1 MTKQTNTAAATLAN
15 VNVAFCENNN
25 TTFNVD
31 GVDYFATL
39 GAIAD
44 TDTDGNDRIFTDSHR
59 ALRPYPSRHGNGHHR
74 DRDPSRRPRRPRPR
88 SAHCINT

>member
-39 GAIAD
+39 GTITD
-44 TDTDGNDRIFTDSHR
+44 TDTDGNDRIFTDAIGRSVRLPR
-59 ALRPYPSRHGNGHHR
+59 AMVTVITEIVTLRADRA
-74 DRDPSRRPRRPRPR
+74 DRDHDQRT
-88 SAHCINT
+88 A